1 MRTFSFLTALGAA
14 AASVMALVSHDASG
28 ATDNRGTASRWHLF
42 VDGAPIGPVEQ
53 SATNLTG
60 SSAEQMFVVS
70 PAAMSAGFWSWVSP
84 AFAGQD
90 PKRTVT
96 IVGFA
101 DGRPSIASQ
110 LPSASLRSFV
120 LPALDASNR
129 SALTFSLTMSAP
141 SVQQATPLD
150 ARAHAASRPWLASD
164 YRVEIDGMPTHHV
177 VTVAPITVTFPSR
190 PQPSAGMQPLTVGTP
205 KTVAKANASAP
216 AIVKGVSATAS
227 PLVIKVAA
235 SDAPAFQQWLAS
247 GAATKRSGSLKFLG
261 QDLREARLTL
271 SFKALTITK
280 VSTESGPQGPASRA
294 TIEMSVD
301 GISLSTP

>member
-1 MRTFSFLTALGAA
+1 MRTFPSLAALGAV
-14 AASVMALVSHDASG
+14 AASAMALVSHDASA
-28 ATDNRGTASRWHLF
+28 ATDNRAPTSRWHLF
-42 VDGAPIGPVEQ
+42 IDGAPVGPVEQ

-60 SSAEQMFVVS
+60 SSAEQMLVVS
-70 PAAMSAGFWSWVSP
+70 PAAMSAGFWSWISP

-96 IVGFA
+96 VVGFA
-101 DGRPSIASQ
+101 DARPSIASQ
-110 LPSASLRSFV
+110 LPSASLRTFA

-164 YRVEIDGMPTHHV
+164 YRLEIDGMPTNHV

-190 PQPSAGMQPLTVGTP
+190 PQPSAGMQPVAAGTP
-205 KTVAKANASAP
+205 KPVAKPNAA
-216 AIVKGVSATAS
+216 ATIVKGVSATAS
-227 PLVIKVAA
+227 PLVIKIAA
-235 SDAPAFQQWLAS
+235 TDAPAFQQWLAS
-247 GAATKRSGSLKFLG
+247 GAATKRGGSLKFLG
-261 QDLREARLTL
+261 QDLRESHL
-271 SFKALTITK
+271 SVAFKALSITK
-280 VSTESGPQGPASRA
+280 VSTETGPQGPSSRA
-294 TIEMSVD
+294 SVEMSIE